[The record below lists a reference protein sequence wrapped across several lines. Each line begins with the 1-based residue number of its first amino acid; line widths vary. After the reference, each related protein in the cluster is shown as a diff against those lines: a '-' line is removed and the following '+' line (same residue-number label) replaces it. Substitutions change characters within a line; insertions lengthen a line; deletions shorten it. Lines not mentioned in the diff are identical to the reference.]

1 MCDQSAKRLA
11 VKFSGLRKKFGDFRE
26 KAGSAIVWV
35 KRGSTIPDAPEMIDV
50 LSATLD
56 ASYAVGVVFIFIFF
70 SLQYL
75 GNGNIGQNSIQNWWG
90 NTVYLNTAD
99 AKGTPLKT
107 LSDGQTFG
115 PKSW

>member
-1 MCDQSAKRLA
+1 MTKVR
-11 VKFSGLRKKFGDFRE
+11 KGWKKFGDFRE
-26 KAGSAIVWV
+26 KAVSAYADILA
-35 KRGSTIPDAPEMIDV
+35 GGQSTTIPDAPEMIDV

-70 SLQYL
+70 TLQYL

-90 NTVYLNTAD
+90 NTVYLNPAD